1 MLVSSVPLSEMQC
14 SGLPRSAM
22 IAEASA
28 YSGQRAQP
36 SADRSIGRPPAAV
49 ANRTAID
56 ADRAARPPLAHR
68 EDLRKVSRG
77 LPSDGG
83 RHHFF
88 AAMSFSIALSSIASA
103 SSFFSR
109 EFSSSSAFSR
119 RASET
124 SIPPNL
130 PFHL

>member
-1 MLVSSVPLSEMQC
+1 
-14 SGLPRSAM
+14 
-22 IAEASA
+22 
-28 YSGQRAQP
+28 
-36 SADRSIGRPPAAV
+36 
-49 ANRTAID
+49 
-56 ADRAARPPLAHR
+56 DRAARPPLAHR

-124 SIPPNL
+124 SIPPNFAFPL
-130 PFHL
+130 VKCRAADAVLAAHISRLRPCFLLLQDRDDLLLVEPASLHRPSPF